1 VAFGKIALEHNR
13 RVAFCELLSHE
24 FIDGHPR
31 RRRSIFS
38 DGTVVECDFDAET
51 FVIRYPDGTVA
62 SGS

>member
-1 VAFGKIALEHNR
+1 MGACPCILPCSAVPTL
-13 RVAFCELLSHE
+13 CELTSHE

-31 RRRSIFS
+31 RRRSAFS

-51 FVIRYPDGTVA
+51 FSITYPDGTVV